1 MLEKCK
7 VAYNKFM
14 ETYSEWNYSIP
25 DDGGFDFLQR
35 LNDFKRCFE
44 ANGITFKGDICED
57 ILEFDTNEDAKEF
70 FNMVN
75 WLKGKD
81 SHFTSCQVIVEL
93 ELNQVKFIGFDW

>member
-7 VAYNKFM
+7 VAYNQFM

-44 ANGITFKGDICED
+44 MNGITFGDDICED
-57 ILEFDTNEDAKEF
+57 ILEFDTNEDANEF
-70 FNMVN
+70 FNMVK
-75 WLKGKD
+75 WLNGKD
-81 SHFTSCQVIVEL
+81 SHFTSCQVIVKL